1 MSPQNDKKSFSFE
14 ESVKKLDTI
23 VHNLE
28 KGNIDQLEEMLKL
41 FEDGSV
47 LLKKCYEYL
56 EKAEMK
62 VETISKNL
70 NTEKRDNDES

>member
-56 EKAEMK
+56 DKAEMK

>member
-56 EKAEMK
+56 GKAEMK